1 MSYGADLADIFKGAA
16 TYVDKILRGAKPN
29 ERLVQILLQKSPW
42 PGPTG
47 KNWLGI
53 SFPPSL
59 LATADEVIE

>member
-47 KNWLGI
+47 KNWQ
-53 SFPPSL
+53 
-59 LATADEVIE
+59 